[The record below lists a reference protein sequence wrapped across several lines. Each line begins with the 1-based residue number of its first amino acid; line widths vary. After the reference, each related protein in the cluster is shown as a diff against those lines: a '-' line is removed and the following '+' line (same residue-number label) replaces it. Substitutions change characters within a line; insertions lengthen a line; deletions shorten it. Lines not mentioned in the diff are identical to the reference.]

1 MCSSDLNAAE
11 YGYQQRR
18 RRTFIFAYKNDLNYA
33 VNINSIINYNH
44 EADDELHR
52 YSMSKLMLE
61 EGFFAKTFPVYN
73 VDSRKIKIEELPQG
87 IGELSAKFSFT
98 FENTGVMKDGVI
110 YTIKTT
116 PDYNGKQLTDRKST
130 RLNSSHPS
138 SSRMPSSA

>member
-1 MCSSDLNAAE
+1 
-11 YGYQQRR
+11 
-18 RRTFIFAYKNDLNYA
+18 
-33 VNINSIINYNH
+33 
-44 EADDELHR
+44 
-52 YSMSKLMLE
+52 MLE

-116 PDYNGKQLTDRKST
+116 PDYNGKQLTLGDVMDDGDVDEKYFIPKN
-130 RLNSSHPS
+130 RLYYTLLMLIIVMKH
-138 SSRMPSSA
+138 MKD